1 MRTPR
6 IIRENEDFLIVYKP
20 AGMAS
25 ETARVTEM
33 DLETWLLNY
42 RRKKN
47 QQAEIHLIERLDQP
61 VDGLLL
67 AAKTKK
73 AAAELSNLQRKGLL
87 EKTYQALVSPS
98 FQSEKTAG
106 TVEQATGSD
115 GMSGAA
121 EGTAGSDGRVGAG
134 EAAGSDGMAGTT
146 EKAAE
151 THGMAGLSEEGDKLA
166 PEGRFTDFLKKN
178 PKSRMAETTESSD
191 PAARKAVLD
200 YKVLENRSNQGYP
213 ICLIEIHLVTGRFH
227 QIRAQFSSRGWPIV
241 GDRRYGGRPARR
253 LNLSS
258 VRLSF
263 PWKGEN
269 VSAEIEPDFCE
280 KI

>member
-61 VDGLLL
+61 VEGLLL

-73 AAAELSNLQRKGLL
+73 AAAELSDLQRKGFL
-87 EKTYQALVSPS
+87 EKTYQALVSLS

>member
-6 IIRENEDFLIVYKP
+6 IIQENKDFLIVYKP

-42 RRKKN
+42 RRKKGEA
-47 QQAEIHLIERLDQP
+47 AEIHLIERLDQP

-87 EKTYQALVSPS
+87 EKTYQALVSPYFRS
-98 FQSEKTAG
+98 K
-106 TVEQATGSD
+106 
-115 GMSGAA
+115 
-121 EGTAGSDGRVGAG
+121 
-134 EAAGSDGMAGTT
+134 EA
-146 EKAAE
+146 
-151 THGMAGLSEEGDKLA
+151 AGLSEEGEMLA
-166 PEGRFTDFLKKN
+166 SEGRLTDFLKKN
-178 PKSRMAETTESSD
+178 LRKRMAEIAESSD
-191 PAARKAVLD
+191 PAAKKAVLD
-200 YKVLENRSNQGYP
+200 YKVLKSRSNQRQTT
-213 ICLIEIHLVTGRFH
+213 CLVEVRLITGRFH

-253 LNLSS
+253 LCLSS
-258 VRLSF
+258 VRLIF
-263 PWKGEN
+263 PWKGET
-269 VSAEIEPDFCE
+269 VSAEIKPDFCE